1 MSAAALKKLN
11 VGNKKQKEEERECTF
26 TPKIGSK
33 SRKMNKDKPSGL
45 KRHEH
50 LYEKAVEQQKKLQ
63 EKRESFID
71 ENCTFKP
78 RMSTGNSKIAK
89 EVAKK
94 IASENRYDRMHAES
108 VKIKKKVEEMRKK
121 RESSVGTFTPKIS
134 SKAKK
139 LKSRPSLAARPV
151 SKNHYAEKEKKRREL
166 QKSREMK
173 NCTFRPKLNKKKN
186 KKVGAS
192 SFMERLTKS
201 NEAKAARM
209 KRLQEEKEKR
219 LQSQMGARRKKS
231 AKTANFDRL
240 YVMLERISIVSTH
253 PRTLSNSL
261 SNTQKHR
268 YKTGNIKDRLER
280 AKKIKEAEYAKHTF
294 KPNVGRRKAQNTSS
308 AGSIHERLHQAAA
321 RRSAQRKAAMQ
332 KKAEEEE
339 KKFAT
344 KKKKKSSTSVSDVY
358 SRLIGRAEQERE
370 RREALRQK
378 KIAMEME
385 QCQTN
390 AKRKARSGGG
400 KPYWERFYERRNET
414 ETNTLMTSEER
425 ELKEHCTG
433 KPKLSETSNKLSSS
447 HSGGK
452 PMIKSLKLQG

>member
-33 SRKMNKDKPSGL
+33 SRKMNEDKPSGL

-89 EVAKK
+89 KVAKK
-94 IASENRYDRMHAES
+94 IAGENRYDRMHAES

-173 NCTFRPKLNKKKN
+173 NCTFRPQLNKKKN

-240 YVMLERISIVSTH
+240 YVYDVGEDLDRV
-253 PRTLSNSL
+253 NSL
-261 SNTQKHR
+261 SNQTQVQDRKHQGTIGESQENQGSGVCET
-268 YKTGNIKDRLER
+268 YVQTQCGSQKGTKHILCWIDSR
-280 AKKIKEAEYAKHTF
+280 A
-294 KPNVGRRKAQNTSS
+294 
-308 AGSIHERLHQAAA
+308 
-321 RRSAQRKAAMQ
+321 
-332 KKAEEEE
+332 
-339 KKFAT
+339 
-344 KKKKKSSTSVSDVY
+344 
-358 SRLIGRAEQERE
+358 
-370 RREALRQK
+370 
-378 KIAMEME
+378 
-385 QCQTN
+385 
-390 AKRKARSGGG
+390 
-400 KPYWERFYERRNET
+400 
-414 ETNTLMTSEER
+414 
-425 ELKEHCTG
+425 
-433 KPKLSETSNKLSSS
+433 SSS
-447 HSGGK
+447 SSCTS
-452 PMIKSLKLQG
+452 IRST

>member
-33 SRKMNKDKPSGL
+33 SRKMNKSGPSGL

-151 SKNHYAEKEKKRREL
+151 SKNHYAEKEKKRQEL
-166 QKSREMK
+166 QKSREME
-173 NCTFRPKLNKKKN
+173 NCTFRPQLNKKKN
-186 KKVGAS
+186 RKAGGS
-192 SFMERLTKS
+192 SFMERLTKT

-219 LQSQMGARRKKS
+219 IQSQMGARRKKHT
-231 AKTANFDRL
+231 KTANFDRL
-240 YVMLERISIVSTH
+240 YVYDVGEMVLERISIMSAH
-253 PRTLSNSL
+253 SRTLKLTLES
-261 SNTQKHR
+261 TQTQVQDRKHQGTIGESQENQGSGVCETYVQTQCGSQKGTKHILR
-268 YKTGNIKDRLER
+268 WVDSR
-280 AKKIKEAEYAKHTF
+280 A
-294 KPNVGRRKAQNTSS
+294 
-308 AGSIHERLHQAAA
+308 
-321 RRSAQRKAAMQ
+321 
-332 KKAEEEE
+332 
-339 KKFAT
+339 
-344 KKKKKSSTSVSDVY
+344 
-358 SRLIGRAEQERE
+358 
-370 RREALRQK
+370 
-378 KIAMEME
+378 
-385 QCQTN
+385 
-390 AKRKARSGGG
+390 
-400 KPYWERFYERRNET
+400 
-414 ETNTLMTSEER
+414 
-425 ELKEHCTG
+425 
-433 KPKLSETSNKLSSS
+433 SSS
-447 HSGGK
+447 SSCTSIG
-452 PMIKSLKLQG
+452 ST

>member
-33 SRKMNKDKPSGL
+33 SRKMNKSGPSGL

-63 EKRESFID
+63 EKRESFMD

-94 IASENRYDRMHAES
+94 IAGENRYDRMHAES

-151 SKNHYAEKEKKRREL
+151 SKNHYAEKEKKRQEL
-166 QKSREMK
+166 QKSREME
-173 NCTFRPKLNKKKN
+173 NCTFRPQLNKKKN
-186 KKVGAS
+186 RKAGGS
-192 SFMERLTKS
+192 SFMERLTKT

-219 LQSQMGARRKKS
+219 IQSQMGARRKKNT
-231 AKTANFDRL
+231 KTANFDRL
-240 YVMLERISIVSTH
+240 YVLFSSDVGEMVLERRESQSCQL
-253 PRTLSNSL
+253 TLEHSNSL
-261 SNTQKHR
+261 SNQTQVQDRKHQGTIGESQENQGSGVCET
-268 YKTGNIKDRLER
+268 YVQTQCGSQKGTEHILCWIDSR
-280 AKKIKEAEYAKHTF
+280 A
-294 KPNVGRRKAQNTSS
+294 
-308 AGSIHERLHQAAA
+308 
-321 RRSAQRKAAMQ
+321 
-332 KKAEEEE
+332 
-339 KKFAT
+339 
-344 KKKKKSSTSVSDVY
+344 
-358 SRLIGRAEQERE
+358 
-370 RREALRQK
+370 
-378 KIAMEME
+378 
-385 QCQTN
+385 
-390 AKRKARSGGG
+390 
-400 KPYWERFYERRNET
+400 
-414 ETNTLMTSEER
+414 
-425 ELKEHCTG
+425 
-433 KPKLSETSNKLSSS
+433 SSS
-447 HSGGK
+447 SSCTSIG
-452 PMIKSLKLQG
+452 ST